1 MNTMALYNSK
11 SDTYYGSYERQDFI
25 LYQKNGTMAK
35 TMIQNG
41 FNPVAKHR

>member
-11 SDTYYGSYERQDFI
+11 SDTYYGSYDWQEFKLFQRNATIAQ
-25 LYQKNGTMAK
+25 

-41 FNPVAKHR
+41 FKTVAKH